1 MYNDKWNVEIK
12 ICAKLTPFFNRSVKS
27 TYAFKIY
34 DFDGDGLIGKEDLR
48 NAIDRLVF
56 DEDKHLTKSETN
68 CIIEH
73 ILKECDNDEDGA
85 LCYPEFQQAMSKCPD
100 FLFNFKMYL

>member
-1 MYNDKWNVEIK
+1 MLKLK
-12 ICAKLTPFFNRSVKS
+12 MCAKLTHFYRSVKS